1 MGHQV
6 VVSGDRIETARLV
19 LRPWAVAD
27 APAALEVYGAEDV
40 TRWLSPAMDRVPDL
54 AHMEELLVRW
64 STEEFEPPQ
73 RRWAVEL
80 GEDGTLVGSATL
92 RALPPGH
99 EDLEVGWQLAPA
111 YWHRGLATEAAHA
124 VAHYAFD
131 SGAEELFS
139 VVRPRNVRGIATARR
154 IGMEWVGETDKYYD
168 LRLQVYRL
176 RKADLDLPVPGER
189 PIA

>member
-6 VVSGDRIETARLV
+6 VVSGDRIETARLA
-19 LRPWAVAD
+19 LRPWTPAD
-27 APAALEVYGAEDV
+27 APAALEIYGAEDV
-40 TRWLSPAMDRVPDL
+40 TRWLSPAVDRVADL
-54 AHMEELLVRW
+54 ARMEELLTRW
-64 STEEFEPPQ
+64 SGEQLEPPQ

-80 GEDGTLVGSATL
+80 REDGSLVGSTTL
-92 RALPPGH
+92 RALPPG
-99 EDLEVGWQLAPA
+99 EQDLEVGWQLAPTHWGHGYA
-111 YWHRGLATEAAHA
+111 AEAAHG

-176 RKADLDLPVPGER
+176 RKADLDVPSGR
-189 PIA
+189 